1 MESNDKTLKKIG
13 RETKILEDQEDK
25 LTAEF
30 PISEPS
36 SEPATLEEATEILVY
51 QGKMVKRIVE
61 QMVSPVI
68 EYQTETSAAL
78 RSLESK
84 VRAIEDDQT
93 DFKQQVQLTLD
104 QIKQAQDVALANMQ
118 QDIIKALKPRPLT
131 QLQIDVL
138 TKLNKYL
145 DQYT

>member
-1 MESNDKTLKKIG
+1 M
-13 RETKILEDQEDK
+13 
-25 LTAEF
+25 
-30 PISEPS
+30 
-36 SEPATLEEATEILVY
+36 
-51 QGKMVKRIVE
+51 
-61 QMVSPVI
+61 
-68 EYQTETSAAL
+68 SAAL